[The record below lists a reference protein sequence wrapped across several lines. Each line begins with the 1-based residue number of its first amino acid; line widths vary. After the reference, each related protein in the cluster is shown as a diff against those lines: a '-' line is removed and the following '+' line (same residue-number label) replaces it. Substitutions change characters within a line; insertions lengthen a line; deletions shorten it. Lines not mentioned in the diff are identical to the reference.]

1 MAIFTNASNGNGKS
15 KWTRE
20 QDALLIAMS
29 NEGKGRQDIAKAVK
43 HPENSITYRVGFI
56 KKAEAALAEKLAES
70 GEEVETVDQVLD
82 TIKY

>member
-20 QDALLIAMS
+20 QDALLVSMA
-29 NEGKGRQDIAKAVK
+29 NEGKGRKDIAAAVK
-43 HPENSITYRVGFI
+43 HPENSITYRVRFI
-56 KKAEAALAEKLAES
+56 KAAEAALTAKLAEE
-70 GEEVETVDQVLD
+70 GAEVESVDQVLD

>member
-1 MAIFTNASNGNGKS
+1 MAIFTNAGNGNGKS

-20 QDALLIAMS
+20 QDALLIAMA
-29 NEGKGRQDIAKAVK
+29 NEGKGRKDVAAAVK

>member
-1 MAIFTNASNGNGKS
+1 MAIFTNNGNGNGKS

-20 QDALLIAMS
+20 QDALLIAMA
-29 NEGKGRQDIAKAVK
+29 NEGKGRKDIAAAVK

>member
-1 MAIFTNASNGNGKS
+1 MAIFTNNGNGNGKS

-20 QDALLIAMS
+20 QDALLIAMA
-29 NEGKGRQDIAKAVK
+29 NEGKGRKDIAAAVK
-43 HPENSITYRVGFI
+43 HPGNSITYRVGFI